1 MTQFISK
8 IAAGVAMTSAL
19 SVFSPSSAKEVW
31 LNEIAREHPFLR
43 AERQGYENF
52 ALSHFQNY
60 PNHHFP
66 YIDTPR
72 HFYGPMGTELI
83 TGYDLFQ
90 WRETRTPGQEYGSS
104 ILKPNE
110 MYSLAWN
117 KVYDATVIGRDGY
130 GDWGYSLIVGDNMIA
145 RLSPLTLSMTD
156 FNGFRMDLAT
166 PRLKATGMASRIER
180 PHVFQTIVP
189 TWAVGNTQFAEDS
202 TLLLGGRLQADLGA
216 ARVGVNLANSH
227 VYASTQPGNS
237 IKGVLRP
244 DHPLMDWVVVRFSD
258 DSPLDGAGGAVVQKV
273 LLHVNGEERPDLVP
287 SVIRHQ
293 SGVGPQVGN
302 VSAATGRFRAVD
314 YRLFSGHRLYY
325 RGRDEI
331 PLYADYFNRLDHQA
345 GLDVSGA
352 VRLDGL
358 LTHFQMESPDVIL
371 TADGD
376 EQLIYLFD
384 LTAESRVESVE
395 LEALLANDYRVDV
408 ALLTTSNARARNYYS
423 RYRSTFYRTER
434 RSRGNVRDRSNLRRV
449 RFHIGEDT
457 GLLIYSTDAALD
469 LLGLEIKAEYARSTR
484 FGRYPAH
491 AEGMR
496 NFGESPRFSARDG
509 AYYANAIHWF
519 ERGRIGG
526 ELFSTGPRFT
536 TTFRTNLN
544 EPPQGNLRGM
554 MNETMYWDLV
564 QDNDDGDRFPDRR
577 VGDIEGFIADGEPFD
592 LDGVFLAQDADNDGW
607 PEINRDGD
615 GIPDFEEPFLMFDV
629 EPNIYV
635 YGLDRNNN
643 DEPDK
648 REDDGQVDY
657 PYDPDQR
664 GYHLFARFDLL
675 RHLSLAAGRYD
686 VDELAGSGRNRSTYM
701 LLTYKSMVRADGQ
714 QLFVENNLRRV
725 QDDVRDDYIVVDAR
739 SDRTRFFGE
748 GNLALPNTDERRLQ
762 DKPPIYS
769 GEFVR
774 DLTFYQDSYVN
785 ETYLHT
791 RFRIWPKL
799 IVHQAVR
806 ARFNWQRGGGLYNG
820 LFQRKRRL
828 DLWSWVSRM
837 ERALYLGKL
846 KVTAQYK
853 FMLLRLVDHE
863 RDLKLRAERR
873 SIPILRLEYPLLS
886 RTSVRLGLQGAGPVP
901 YRFRD
906 ETAKRNSF
914 EQRTMFATITNQS
927 KYFGYELVTIAGVS
941 RDRLKFDSRQ
951 ERRDFDLLTVFV
963 RGLIGF
969 TEFGRPI

>member
-1 MTQFISK
+1 MNFSRFVTVVA
-8 IAAGVAMTSAL
+8 IASAL
-19 SVFSPSSAKEVW
+19 SVSSAASASEGWLKEV
-31 LNEIAREHPFLR
+31 ATEHPFLR
-43 AERQGYENF
+43 SDRRGYENF

-72 HFYGPMGTELI
+72 RFYGPMGTELI

-104 ILKPNE
+104 IQKPNE

-166 PRLKATGMASRIER
+166 YRLKLTGMASRIER
-180 PHVFQTIVP
+180 PHVFQTIAP
-189 TWAVGNTQFAEDS
+189 TWATGRTQFADDS

-216 ARVGVNLANSH
+216 AKVGINLANSH
-227 VYASTQPGNS
+227 VYGSTQPGNS

-244 DHPLMDWVVVRFSD
+244 DHPLMDWVIVRFTD
-258 DSPLDGAGGAVVQKV
+258 DSPLDGAGGAVVQDV
-273 LLHVNGEERPDLVP
+273 VLHVNGEERPDLVP

-293 SGVGPQVGN
+293 AGVGPQVGN

-331 PLYADYFNRLDHQA
+331 PLYADYFNRIDHEE
-345 GLDVSGA
+345 GLDVSSA

-358 LTHFQMESPDVIL
+358 LENLHMESPDATLI
-371 TADGD
+371 ADGG
-376 EQLIYLFD
+376 EQLVYLFD
-384 LTAESRVESVE
+384 LTGESRVESVE

-408 ALLTTSNARARNYYS
+408 ALLATSNARAKNYYS
-423 RYRSTFYRTER
+423 RYRSTFYRTR
-434 RSRGNVRDRSNLRRV
+434 LRSRGNVGDRSNLRRV
-449 RFHIGEDT
+449 RFDIGEDT
-457 GLLIYSTDAALD
+457 GLFIYSADAALD
-469 LLGLEIKAEYARSTR
+469 LPGLEIIAEYARSAR
-484 FGRYPAH
+484 FARYPSH
-491 AEGMR
+491 IEGIPA
-496 NFGESPRFSARDG
+496 FSESPRFSERGG

-519 ERGRIGG
+519 ESGRIGG
-526 ELFSTGPRFT
+526 ELFSIGPQFT
-536 TTFRTNLN
+536 STFRTNLN

-577 VGDIEGFIADGEPFD
+577 VGDIEGFIADGEAFD

-664 GYHLFARFDLL
+664 GYHLFVRFDLL
-675 RHLSLAAGRYD
+675 RNLSLAAGRYD
-686 VDELAGSGRNRSTYM
+686 VDEVAGSGRNRSTYA
-701 LLTYKSMVRADGQ
+701 LLTYQSRSREDGQ
-714 QLFVENNLRRV
+714 WLMVENNLRRV
-725 QDDVRDDYIVVDAR
+725 QDDIRDDYIVVDAR

-748 GNLALPNTDERRLQ
+748 GRLALPNTDERRLQ

-774 DLTFYQDSYVN
+774 DLNFYKDSYVN
-785 ETYLHT
+785 ETYLQT
-791 RFRIWPKL
+791 RFRVWPKL
-799 IVHQAVR
+799 IVQQAVR
-806 ARFNWQRGGGLYNG
+806 ARFNWQRGGELYNG

-837 ERALYLGKL
+837 ERSAHLGKL
-846 KVTAQYK
+846 KLTAQYK
-853 FMLLRLVDHE
+853 FMALRLVDRE
-863 RDLKLRAERR
+863 RDVKVLAERR

-886 RTSVRLGLQGAGPVP
+886 RTSVRLGIQGMGAVP

-906 ETAKRNSF
+906 ETAARNSF

-927 KYFGYELVTIAGVS
+927 KYFGYELVTIAGFS
-941 RDRLKFDSRQ
+941 KDRLEFDSRQ
-951 ERRDFDLLTVFV
+951 DRRASDVLTVFV